1 MARIERVPILYHT
14 PTAELKRK
22 MYIELCKI
30 ELSGL
35 GLIYPYGDDFLL
47 TDVLMLEQTNNPA
60 HTDFQE
66 AAAKFLMEL
75 VKANVDP
82 EPFRFWW
89 HSHVNFGTGWSNEDM
104 ETINTFNNPLQFS
117 MVANKRGDIRLRLDV
132 FRPLRLAFEEIEYRP
147 LMNPSDPLVQA
158 VRKDILD
165 KVNVEGTIARLFSGG
180 AKEVLEEEYVKVPSG
195 VINLE
200 ELVAKIVVAN
210 QPPLEE
216 PKVEKG
222 KEKKKGE
229 K

>member
-1 MARIERVPILYHT
+1 MARVERVPILYYT
-14 PTAELKRK
+14 PTAELKMQ

-75 VKANVDP
+75 IKADVDP

-89 HSHVNFGTGWSNEDM
+89 HSHVNFGTGWSGEDM

-117 MVANKRGDIRLRLDV
+117 MVRNKRGDIRLRLDV

-147 LMNPSDPLVQA
+147 LTDPADPTVQA
-158 VRKDILD
+158 VRKDILN
-165 KVNVEGTIARLFSGG
+165 KVNVGGTIARLLGGG

-195 VINLE
+195 VINVE
-200 ELVAKIVVAN
+200 ELVAKIIAAN
-210 QPPLEE
+210 QPPSEL
-216 PKVEKG
+216 
-222 KEKKKGE
+222 KEKKKGD

>member
-1 MARIERVPILYHT
+1 MPRIERVPILYHT
-14 PTAELKRK
+14 PTAELKMQ
-22 MYIELCKI
+22 MYIKLCKI

-75 VKANVDP
+75 VKAGVDP
-82 EPFRFWW
+82 EPFRLWF
-89 HSHVNFGTGWSNEDM
+89 HSHVNFGTGWSGEDM

-117 MVANKRGDIRLRLDV
+117 MVRNKRGDIRLRLDV

-147 LMNPSDPLVQA
+147 LMDPSDPLVQL

-165 KVNVEGTIARLFSGG
+165 KVKVEGTFARFLGSG

-200 ELVAKIVVAN
+200 ELVAKIVAAN
-210 QPPLEE
+210 QPPPD
-216 PKVEKG
+216 PKEKE
-222 KEKKKGE
+222 KEKKKGD